1 MARSNPQSTLRYPL
15 TRILGVDGNVRVL
28 RELLAH
34 GGELSAPALVV
45 RSGLAQSSCREALI
59 DLEAMKIVETIG
71 SGRARLFRIA
81 NRHPLA
87 GVLGALFQAEDLRF
101 EAVLAAVRAAAA
113 RCGPGVVAVWLYG
126 SVARG
131 QDRVA
136 SDVDLAVVAENDALR
151 RVEETMRDELSGSE
165 EELAFSASVLA
176 LDEGDVTRLADAN
189 DPWWASVARDAKPV
203 VGDRPDALLAR
214 LRRARKSGRR
224 AS

>member
-15 TRILGVDGNVRVL
+15 TRILGVDANVRVL
-28 RELLAH
+28 RELFGH

-45 RSGLAQSSCREALI
+45 RSGLAQSSVREALI
-59 DLEAMKIVETIG
+59 DLEAMKVVETIG
-71 SGRARLFRIA
+71 SGRVRLFRIA
-81 NRHPLA
+81 SRHPLA
-87 GVLGALFQAEDLRF
+87 GVLGTLFQAEDRRF

-113 RCGPGVVAVWLYG
+113 RSGPGVVAVWLYG

-131 QDRVA
+131 QDRA
-136 SDVDLAVVAENDALR
+136 ESDVDISVVVESDALR

-176 LDEGDVTRLADAN
+176 VDEGDITRLADAN
-189 DPWWASVARDAKPV
+189 DPWWASVSRDAMPI
-203 VGDRPDALLAR
+203 VGDRPEALLAR